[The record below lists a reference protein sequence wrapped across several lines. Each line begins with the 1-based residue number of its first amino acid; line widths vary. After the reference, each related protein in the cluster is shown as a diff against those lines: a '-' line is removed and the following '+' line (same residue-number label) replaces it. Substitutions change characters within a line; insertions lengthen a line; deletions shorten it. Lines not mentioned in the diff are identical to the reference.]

1 MCVGALYY
9 VLRFFMWCVLRF
21 DRTDGRCGL
30 SDLSC
35 GVFGGL
41 GFFMR
46 SALVM
51 SFVICAVAIMPF
63 LRFCNKM

>member
-9 VLRFFMWCVLRF
+9 VLRF
-21 DRTDGRCGL
+21 DRTYDRCGP

-41 GFFMR
+41 GIFMI